1 MRADQRR
8 GPVEPIGIL
17 RTRPRAVLCLV
28 WTVVSVFCTLGTASA
43 EQLTVQTWGGV
54 WEKGAQAVGDAFT
67 KKYGID
73 IRYEKQQATRLGIAK
88 IKAQASDPQIDILF
102 STADAMQQADD
113 DGLLT
118 PMNAGLAPVLAE
130 LPKQAVHKTSVDVM
144 NILFGFVYRTDLAP
158 FQLTKWEDLL
168 DPRLKGKV
176 ASPNA
181 VFAGGRWVIMTALLN
196 GGSEHNIEPG
206 FDFLAKL
213 KPNIVSFVTTDG
225 ETVKVLQSG
234 EASVLAFGL
243 LSDFAKLL
251 GPGSSLRFVIPE
263 GKPVLTS
270 TISVG
275 ITNPK
280 NAALAHKFID
290 FISTAEAQQS
300 YCAEISCTPVNPKAK
315 APSEI
320 EQFRPPADLIYDA
333 DWRAINRDLPG
344 WDDRFKK
351 EIQTR

>member
-1 MRADQRR
+1 MRADELRD
-8 GPVEPIGIL
+8 PVEQARNPMTGF
-17 RTRPRAVLCLV
+17 RTMLCLV
-28 WTVVSVFCTLGTASA
+28 WAVVIVFYGSGIVSA

-54 WEKGAQAVGDAFT
+54 WEKGARAVGDAFT

-73 IRYEKQQATRLGIAK
+73 VRYEQQQATRLGIAK

-102 STADAMQQADD
+102 STADAIQQAAD

-118 PMNAGLAPVLAE
+118 PINPQLAPVLAE

-144 NILFGFVYRTDLAP
+144 NILFGFVYRTDMAP
-158 FQLTKWEDLL
+158 FQLTRWEDLL

-181 VFAGGRWVIMTALLN
+181 IFAGGRWVIMAALLN
-196 GGSEHNIEPG
+196 GGNEHNIQPG
-206 FDFLAKL
+206 FDFLTKL

-234 EASVLAFGL
+234 EASILAFGL
-243 LSDFAKLL
+243 LSDFAKLI

-270 TISVG
+270 TISVA

-280 NAALAHKFID
+280 NAAVAHKFID
-290 FISTAEAQQS
+290 FISTAESQQA

-315 APSEI
+315 APAEI
-320 EQFRPPADLIYDA
+320 QQFRPPAELIYDA
-333 DWRAINRDLPG
+333 DWHTINQDLPA
-344 WDDRFKK
+344 WNDRFRK
-351 EIQTR
+351 EIQAR